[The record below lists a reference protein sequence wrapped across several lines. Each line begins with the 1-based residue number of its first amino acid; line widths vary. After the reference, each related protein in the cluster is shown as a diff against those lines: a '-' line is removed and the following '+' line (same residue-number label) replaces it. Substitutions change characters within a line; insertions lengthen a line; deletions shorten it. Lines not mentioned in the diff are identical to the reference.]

1 MQNKDETLSAKIL
14 LIEDDDILGA
24 SISDLL
30 HLENY
35 HVDWITN
42 GQKGLEAAQ
51 KGIHDLVILDVML
64 PAKNGFQVLTEL
76 RESSSV
82 PVLILSA
89 KSTAEDKIKGLKL
102 RADDYL
108 AKPFHLEELLL
119 RIVTILRR
127 SKSQS
132 HEIQSIK
139 IGSSLVN
146 FNQRSIQ
153 SETSENIQLT
163 EKEAD
168 LLRLLISN
176 AGKIL
181 SRDEILDRV
190 WGANNHPTPRTVD
203 NFILK
208 LRKHIEED
216 PQNPKHLISQHGV
229 GYGINL

>member
-1 MQNKDETLSAKIL
+1 MSAKIL

-30 HLENY
+30 HLESY

-64 PAKNGFQVLTEL
+64 PAKNGFQVLSEL

-119 RIVTILRR
+119 RIATILRR
-127 SKSQS
+127 SKSLS
-132 HEIQSIK
+132 HEIQSIQ
-139 IGSSLVN
+139 IGSSVVN
-146 FNQRSIQ
+146 FNQRSIE
-153 SETSENIQLT
+153 SEDSENIQLT